1 MNWALV
7 ALGGALGAAARYGVG
22 LAVLRWSPAAAA
34 GPGLPWGTWTANLAG
49 CFLIGLAL
57 PLLNT
62 PAHPERA
69 GLQLLLVTGVLGG
82 FTTFSAYTAETL
94 GLALDGRPVL
104 ALANAALPVVLG
116 FAAAALGAW
125 IGRSA

>member
-1 MNWALV
+1 MLV
-7 ALGGALGAAARYGVG
+7 AIGGALGAAARYGVG
-22 LAVLRWSPAAAA
+22 LAVLRWSPAAA
-34 GPGLPWGTWTANLAG
+34 LPWGTWAANLVG

-82 FTTFSAYTAETL
+82 FTTFSSYTAETL
-94 GLALDGRPVL
+94 GLALNGRPGL
-104 ALANAALPVVLG
+104 ALVNAAAPVVLG
-116 FAAAALGAW
+116 LAAAALGAW
-125 IGRSA
+125 AGRSL